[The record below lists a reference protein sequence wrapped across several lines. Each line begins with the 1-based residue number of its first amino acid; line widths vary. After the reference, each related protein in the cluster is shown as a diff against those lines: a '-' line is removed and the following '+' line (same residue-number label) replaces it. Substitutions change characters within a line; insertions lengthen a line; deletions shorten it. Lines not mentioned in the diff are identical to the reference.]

1 MSDISR
7 MSDDTQMATDLIERA
22 IYAIQNCFHPSFAFI
37 AQSASQAPLLNYKI
51 DYNRIE
57 NRGFFITLFKHILYV
72 GGKACYRTSLELTK
86 LLLSLD
92 VEGDPLGA
100 ILLIDFY
107 AIRSNQYEYLI
118 EFYNTFNVSKSLFLL
133 PNVAMSVALAH
144 FYLFNQTHEMN
155 HLEKGEKLLQD
166 ALARF
171 PSILMDLLE
180 KCSVVPDKEV
190 ESHWIFAKTS
200 HLK

>member
-100 ILLIDFY
+100 ILLIFMQY
-107 AIRSNQYEYLI
+107 ALI
-118 EFYNTFNVSKSLFLL
+118 N
-133 PNVAMSVALAH
+133 MS
-144 FYLFNQTHEMN
+144 
-155 HLEKGEKLLQD
+155 
-166 ALARF
+166 
-171 PSILMDLLE
+171 I
-180 KCSVVPDKEV
+180 
-190 ESHWIFAKTS
+190 
-200 HLK
+200 

>member
-7 MSDDTQMATDLIERA
+7 MSDDTQMAADLIERA

-37 AQSASQAPLLNYKI
+37 SKSASQAPLLNYKI

-57 NRGFFITLFKHILYV
+57 NRGFFIALFKHLLCV

-100 ILLIDFY
+100 ILLIFMQY
-107 AIRSNQYEYLI
+107 ALI
-118 EFYNTFNVSKSLFLL
+118 N
-133 PNVAMSVALAH
+133 MS
-144 FYLFNQTHEMN
+144 
-155 HLEKGEKLLQD
+155 
-166 ALARF
+166 
-171 PSILMDLLE
+171 I
-180 KCSVVPDKEV
+180 
-190 ESHWIFAKTS
+190 
-200 HLK
+200 

>member
-1 MSDISR
+1 
-7 MSDDTQMATDLIERA
+7 
-22 IYAIQNCFHPSFAFI
+22 
-37 AQSASQAPLLNYKI
+37 
-51 DYNRIE
+51 
-57 NRGFFITLFKHILYV
+57 
-72 GGKACYRTSLELTK
+72 
-86 LLLSLD
+86 
-92 VEGDPLGA
+92 
-100 ILLIDFY
+100 
-107 AIRSNQYEYLI
+107 LI